1 MLEIVHLD
9 ALEPISV
16 FRRVRSDPDR
26 RILDGDRT
34 PITEEGEMPVPD
46 PDGQVGLMLCE
57 SILHILVEEGVIS
70 NETALEV
77 INGVVELTRENDDIG
92 QRRSTAQLIEA
103 IAQTFAL
110 KGLDEVTPLPAERR
124 GRRKCSRERGS
135 ARSGGSRLPFAGR
148 SSTGS
153 ARS

>member
-1 MLEIVHLD
+1 LKDV
-9 ALEPISV
+9 V
-16 FRRVRSDPDR
+16 VRRVRSDPDL

-46 PDGQVGLMLCE
+46 PDGQVSLMVCE

-70 NETALEV
+70 NEKALEA

-92 QRRSTAQLIEA
+92 QRRSASRSAAQLIEA

-124 GRRKCSRERGS
+124 
-135 ARSGGSRLPFAGR
+135 
-148 SSTGS
+148 
-153 ARS
+153 

>member
-1 MLEIVHLD
+1 
-9 ALEPISV
+9 
-16 FRRVRSDPDR
+16 
-26 RILDGDRT
+26 
-34 PITEEGEMPVPD
+34 MPVPD
-46 PDGQVGLMLCE
+46 PDGQVSLMLCE

-70 NETALEV
+70 NEKALEA

-92 QRRSTAQLIEA
+92 QRRSASRSAAQLIEA

-124 GRRKCSRERGS
+124 GRRECSRERGS

>member
-1 MLEIVHLD
+1 
-9 ALEPISV
+9 
-16 FRRVRSDPDR
+16 
-26 RILDGDRT
+26 
-34 PITEEGEMPVPD
+34 MPVPD
-46 PDGQVGLMLCE
+46 PDGQVSLMLCE

-70 NETALEV
+70 NEKALEA
-77 INGVVELTRENDDIG
+77 INGVVELTRENDNIG
-92 QRRSTAQLIEA
+92 QRRSASRSAAQLIEA

-110 KGLDEVTPLPAERR
+110 KGLDEVTPLPAERW
-124 GRRKCSRERGS
+124 GRRECSRERGS